1 MQHGGHRLKLL
12 ASDDNEIDSMFVDKR
27 GKTDKGDKLVK
38 TGMVVIADDSITFLS
53 RARSRLSV
61 LKETQRSTKLAV

>member
-38 TGMVVIADDSITFLS
+38 TGMVVIADSITFLS